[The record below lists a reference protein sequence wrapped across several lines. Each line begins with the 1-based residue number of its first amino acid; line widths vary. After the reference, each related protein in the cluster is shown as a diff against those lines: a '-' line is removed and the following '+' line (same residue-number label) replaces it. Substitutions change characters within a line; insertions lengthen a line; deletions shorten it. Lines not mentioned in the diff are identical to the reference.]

1 MQENIVK
8 LYPNPETS
16 AKVMDYS
23 ITKSTP
29 LPDWLL
35 KYHKWGCESTKVPE
49 FLISTFQAQ
58 MLVFLARIV
67 AAKRVLELGV
77 YVGFSGMV
85 WSHAVGKDGKVV
97 GLELS
102 DEYADIARGA
112 FADNGV
118 ENVEV
123 KIGDAVESLAALE
136 SPEPFDLIFLDANK
150 DAYPK
155 YLDLILQ
162 KSKPGQ
168 AGRLLKPGGLIVA
181 DNVLRK
187 AIVADATPSNPAY
200 VEDVEKNGEERSKAL
215 VRALHEFN
223 RKLASE
229 PRLESFLMPLF
240 DGLGMAR
247 LVD

>member
-1 MQENIVK
+1 MQENIAK
-8 LYPNPETS
+8 LYPNPDTS
-16 AKVMDYS
+16 AKVVDYS

-35 KYHKWGCESTKVPE
+35 KYHKWGCESTQVPE

-58 MLVFLARIV
+58 MLVFLTRIV

-77 YVGFSGMV
+77 YIGFSGMV

-102 DEYADIARGA
+102 EEYAGIASKA
-112 FADNGV
+112 FSENGV

-123 KIGDAVESLAALE
+123 KIGDAVESLANLE
-136 SPEPFDLIFLDANK
+136 SPEPFDIIFLDANK
-150 DAYPK
+150 DAYPQ
-155 YLDLILQ
+155 YLDLVLQ

-168 AGRLLKPGGLIVA
+168 AGRLLRPGGLIVA
-181 DNVLRK
+181 DNVLRR
-187 AIVADATPSNPAY
+187 AIVADATPANPYY
-200 VEDVEKNGEERSKAL
+200 VQDVEQNGAERSASL
-215 VRALHEFN
+215 VRAIHEFN
-223 RKLASE
+223 DKLVSE
-229 PRLESFLMPLF
+229 PRLEAFLMPLF

-247 LVD
+247 LRD

>member
-1 MQENIVK
+1 MAN
-8 LYPNPETS
+8 S
-16 AKVMDYS
+16 
-23 ITKSTP
+23 
-29 LPDWLL
+29 
-35 KYHKWGCESTKVPE
+35 
-49 FLISTFQAQ
+49 
-58 MLVFLARIV
+58 
-67 AAKRVLELGV
+67 
-77 YVGFSGMV
+77 
-85 WSHAVGKDGKVV
+85 
-97 GLELS
+97 
-102 DEYADIARGA
+102 
-112 FADNGV
+112 
-118 ENVEV
+118 
-123 KIGDAVESLAALE
+123 
-136 SPEPFDLIFLDANK
+136 FDLTV
-150 DAYPK
+150 
-155 YLDLILQ
+155 DLILQ